1 MIGKLGEEANQRT
14 THQIDGQGA
23 EGKLNTLTELLRIA
37 THKVPQDGPD
47 EPAGADEKKYAQR
60 VTLSKM

>member
-1 MIGKLGEEANQRT
+1 MISKLGEEADQHT

-23 EGKLNTLTELLRIA
+23 EGKLDALAELLRIA

-47 EPAGADEKKYAQR
+47 DPASADEK
-60 VTLSKM
+60 